1 MTVVQHIDLYRLLHA
16 ADAHLG
22 IHSTVLTEAVATGT
36 LNLLADTL
44 RSSDLLGYV
53 DAGVAIPVRDGATFL
68 AALDAAG
75 SITPESR
82 AAFLARHFEAG
93 SASARLR
100 DDLLD
105 LARFVTGRTLFIIPA
120 RGGSRRMP
128 GKNLESIAGIPL
140 IGWGIRIARAAARP
154 GDLIICS
161 TDDEQIAAS
170 ARDWGAEVLDRPAEL
185 ATDEATSLSVVLHA
199 IDSMEAAGRDVDLS
213 VLVQPTS
220 PLTEPADLAAA
231 IDLAR
236 RTGQSVT
243 SVAVGHPATFHH
255 RVDDGQALYAVSS
268 DDPSRAHVVGW
279 LLRRPS
285 RCVATGAAVRRAR
298 RHDRVRGTRGSR
310 RRHRRCGRLRHRGGP
325 PARSAD
331 RAVQDRCG
339 GDRAGARLHDR
350 RGRCQPRR
358 RHRRRHAPDRRG
370 RGCGRRRRQVPDVRA
385 RSAGRLDRTDRR
397 VPARARRWRGAA
409 GDARSRLALP
419 LDAWAQLQA
428 HARIR
433 GLVFLSTPFDDASA
447 ALLDGLDVPAFKVG
461 SGELTNLPFLA
472 RLAALG
478 RPLIVSTGMATMVE
492 VAAAVDAVGPARAAG
507 RLALLHC
514 VSSYPA
520 DPTDANLSAIEM
532 LRQAFGVP
540 AGWSDHTPG
549 IAMPIAAVGLGA
561 TIVEKHM
568 TLDRTRRGP
577 DHAMSLEPAEFSRH
591 GRRHPLGRG
600 GHRRPPQDTV
610 RRRARDR
617 RRRASQ
623 PALGSRPPR
632 RRDHRRR

>member
-1 MTVVQHIDLYRLLHA
+1 M
-16 ADAHLG
+16 
-22 IHSTVLTEAVATGT
+22 
-36 LNLLADTL
+36 
-44 RSSDLLGYV
+44 
-53 DAGVAIPVRDGATFL
+53 
-68 AALDAAG
+68 
-75 SITPESR
+75 
-82 AAFLARHFEAG
+82 
-93 SASARLR
+93 
-100 DDLLD
+100 
-105 LARFVTGRTLFIIPA
+105 ARFVTGRTLFIIPA

-199 IDSMEAAGRDVDLS
+199 IDSMESAGRDVDLS

-231 IDLAR
+231 IELAR

-255 RVDDGQALYAVSS
+255 RVDDRQALYAVSS
-268 DDPSRAHVVGW
+268 DDPSRHTLSGGFYVVRPDALRRVQRFVEPGVTIGFEVPGERAVDIDDAADFAIAAA
-279 LLRRPS
+279 LLRVRPIAPF
-285 RCVATGAAVRRAR
+285 RIGAAEIGPGHVFTIAEAGVN
-298 RHDRVRGTRGSR
+298 HDGDVDVAM
-310 RRHRRCGRLRHRGGP
+310 RLID
-325 PARSAD
+325 AAAD
-331 RAVQDRCG
+331 
-339 GDRAGARLHDR
+339 AGADAVKFQTFVPGALAASTAPTAAYQRE
-350 RGRCQPRR
+350 RGDGEAQ
-358 RHRRRHAPDRRG
+358 
-370 RGCGRRRRQVPDVRA
+370 RA
-385 RSAGRLDRTDRR
+385 MLD
-397 VPARARRWRGAA
+397 
-409 GDARSRLALP
+409 RLALP

-428 HARIR
+428 HARLR

-520 DPTDANLSAIEM
+520 APTDANLSAIEM

-561 TIVEKHM
+561 TIVEKHL

-577 DHAMSLEPAEFSRH
+577 DHAMSLEPAEFSAMVDAIRSVEAAIGGH
-591 GRRHPLGRG
+591 PKTPSDAEREIAAVARRSLHWARDLPAGATIDAADLSALRPGTGISPAQTDAFVGRRTSRAVSG
-600 GHRRPPQDTV
+600 GAMVAPD
-610 RRRARDR
+610 D
-617 RRRASQ
+617 
-623 PALGSRPPR
+623 L
-632 RRDHRRR
+632 